1 MEKTAK
7 SRQIIV
13 EEPKTLPKVK
23 YAKCAT
29 LHFNK
34 ASQVNVESTFVRALP
49 GFSIVGMA
57 DQSIQ
62 ESRERIK
69 SALSSIDF
77 QFPSQKI
84 TINLS
89 PSDLKKE
96 GSHFDLVIA
105 LLIATQK
112 EKVTCKEFFIFGELG
127 LDGKVKKTTAIFP
140 IILSLASS
148 HKNLK
153 VLVPKE
159 LLPKI
164 AHIPN
169 VKAFGVESLAEAL
182 LFFKEKRYEH
192 EEGLLES
199 PSPFEHSIKIGDKS
213 YFYTTHFSLDFKDVL
228 GQSRAKRAMLI
239 SAVGMHNILLEGS
252 PGCGKSMSIKRL
264 RYILPP
270 QSIEEILASNAYQAM
285 NEEDTELSPLRAFR
299 SPHHTSSKPSIFG
312 GGSSHAM
319 AGEIALAHNGVLFFD
334 EFTNF
339 SKIILESLREPLEDH
354 KVLISRVNSKVCYE
368 TKFLFAAAQNPC
380 PCGNLLSTAHECRC
394 SELDI
399 SRYKNRI
406 SEPIMDRLDLYVQM
420 SEDTL
425 SQTHQNSAQMF
436 EQVLKAFV
444 FQKKRGQKELNGKM
458 NEAETYRYCTLEDD
472 AKQTLEMATSRF
484 GLSHRSI
491 QKVLR
496 VSRSIAD
503 LVECENITKEHLL
516 EALSFRKR

>member
-1 MEKTAK
+1 M
-7 SRQIIV
+7 IV

-23 YAKCAT
+23 HARCAT

-49 GFSIVGMA
+49 GFSIVGMV

-77 QFPSQKI
+77 KFPSQKI

-89 PSDLKKE
+89 PSDIKKE

-112 EKVTCKEFFIFGELG
+112 EKITCKDFFIFGELG

-148 HKNLK
+148 HKNLQ
-153 VLVPKE
+153 VLVPQD
-159 LLPKI
+159 LLMKI
-164 AHIPN
+164 RQIPG
-169 VKAFGVESLAEAL
+169 VKAFGVETLHEAIV
-182 LFFKEKRYEH
+182 FFKEKRFEQ
-192 EEGLLES
+192 EEATLQNES
-199 PSPFEHSIKIGDKS
+199 LFKHSVTINQKN
-213 YFYTTHFSLDFKDVL
+213 YFYHHDFELDFAEVK
-228 GQSRAKRAMLI
+228 GQVRAKRAMLI
-239 SAVGMHNILLEGS
+239 SAIGMHNIILEGS

-270 QSIEEILASNAYQAM
+270 QSIEEILASNAYQAI
-285 NEEDTELSPLRAFR
+285 NEEDAELSSLRAFR

-319 AGEIALAHNGVLFFD
+319 AGEIALAHNGILFFD
-334 EFTNF
+334 EFPNF
-339 SKIILESLREPLEDH
+339 SKMVLESLREPLEDH
-354 KVLISRVNSKVCYE
+354 KVLISRVNSKISYE

-380 PCGNLLSTAHECRC
+380 PCGNLLSQTHECRC
-394 SELDI
+394 SELEI
-399 SRYKNRI
+399 NRYKNRI
-406 SEPIMDRLDLYVQM
+406 SEPIMERIDLYVQM
-420 SEDTL
+420 SEDTSTVL
-425 SQTHQNSAQMF
+425 GQSSQEMFAQT
-436 EQVLKAFV
+436 LKAFIM
-444 FQKKRGQKELNGKM
+444 QKERGQNALNGKM
-458 NEAETYRYCTLEDD
+458 NEQETLQYCILDKEAQD
-472 AKQTLEMATSRF
+472 TLEMARHRF
-484 GLSHRSI
+484 GLSHRSLH
-491 QKVLR
+491 KVLR

-503 LVECENITKEHLL
+503 LAGATTIDKEHLL
-516 EALSFRKR
+516 EALSFRRR

>member
-1 MEKTAK
+1 M
-7 SRQIIV
+7 

-23 YAKCAT
+23 HARCAT

-34 ASQVNVESTFVRALP
+34 ASKVDVESTFVRALP
-49 GFSIVGMA
+49 GFSIVGMV

-77 QFPSQKI
+77 KFPSQKI

-89 PSDLKKE
+89 PSDIKKE

-112 EKVTCKEFFIFGELG
+112 EKITCKDFFIFGELG

-153 VLVPKE
+153 VLVPQD
-159 LLPKI
+159 LLMKI
-164 AHIPN
+164 KQIPG
-169 VKAFGVESLAEAL
+169 VKAFGIETLHDAI
-182 LFFKEKRYEH
+182 LFFKEKKFEQ
-192 EEGLLES
+192 EEATLQNEIL
-199 PSPFEHSIKIGDKS
+199 FKHSVTINHKN
-213 YFYTTHFSLDFKDVL
+213 YFYHHDFDLDFAEVK
-228 GQSRAKRAMLI
+228 GQVRAKRAMLI
-239 SAVGMHNILLEGS
+239 SAIGMHNILLEGS

-285 NEEDTELSPLRAFR
+285 NEEDAELSSLRAFR

-319 AGEIALAHNGVLFFD
+319 AGEIALAHNGILFFD
-334 EFTNF
+334 EFPNF
-339 SKIILESLREPLEDH
+339 SKMVLESLREPLEDH
-354 KVLISRVNSKVCYE
+354 KVLISRVNSKISYE

-380 PCGNLLSTAHECRC
+380 PCGNLLSQTHECRC
-394 SELDI
+394 SELEI
-399 SRYKNRI
+399 NRYKNRI
-406 SEPIMDRLDLYVQM
+406 SEPIMERIDLYVQM
-420 SEDTL
+420 SEDTSTL
-425 SQTHQNSAQMF
+425 LGQSSQEMF
-436 EQVLKAFV
+436 EQTLKAFIM
-444 FQKKRGQKELNGKM
+444 QKERGQNALNGKM
-458 NEAETYRYCTLEDD
+458 NEQETLQYCILDKEAQD
-472 AKQTLEMATSRF
+472 TLEMARHRF
-484 GLSHRSI
+484 GLSHRSLH
-491 QKVLR
+491 KVLR

-503 LVECENITKEHLL
+503 LAGSHSIDKEHLL
-516 EALSFRKR
+516 EALSFRRR